1 MLMKNVISLWLIT
14 SMMILLGS
22 CNNEFEV
29 NDSGRLVPKTVD
41 HDASLPSIFING
53 TQLHSE
59 TFGNPNDPMVV
70 FLHGGPGSDYRN
82 GLNVQQLANDG
93 YYVVFY
99 DQRGSGLSKRH
110 NRDIYSIQL
119 MLDDLT
125 AVIHNYRT
133 SANQQVFLFGHSW
146 GAMIAAAYVNAYP
159 DRINGVIFAEP
170 GGFNK
175 KLLDEYGT
183 TSRKIKLFAEST
195 NDIMYYD
202 QFLSGGKDKHAILD
216 YKFAIASSFAYAP
229 GNNEGNEGPSPFW
242 RNGAVMLSK
251 FNEIAETEGFD
262 FTTNLHQYET
272 RVLFIYG
279 ENNKSYGLSFAQ
291 KEAAFFPNAQIS
303 QIDDTG
309 HEMIHFKWNNI
320 HPIVLT
326 YLYSLR

>member
-1 MLMKNVISLWLIT
+1 MKNLISLWLIT

-22 CNNEFEV
+22 CNEEFEI
-29 NDSGRLVPKTVD
+29 NEPGRLVPKTVD
-41 HDASLPSIFING
+41 QDASLPSIFING

-82 GLNVQQLANDG
+82 GLNAQQLANDG

-110 NRDIYSIQL
+110 NRDIYTIQL

-125 AVIHNYRT
+125 AVIDYYRT
-133 SANQQVFLFGHSW
+133 SSSQKVFLFGHSW

-159 DRINGVIFAEP
+159 ARINGVIFAEP

-175 KLLDEYGT
+175 KLLDEYANA
-183 TSRKIKLFAEST
+183 SRKIKLFAEST
-195 NDIMYYD
+195 NDIIYYD
-202 QFLSGGKDKHAILD
+202 QFLTGGKDKHAILD
-216 YKFAIASSFAYAP
+216 YKFAISSSFAYAP
-229 GNNEGNEGPSPFW
+229 GNTEGNEGPSPSW
-242 RNGAVMLSK
+242 RNGAVVLNK
-251 FNEIAETEGFD
+251 FVEIADTKGFD
-262 FTTNLHQYET
+262 FTTNLQQYET
-272 RVLFIYG
+272 SVLFIYG

-291 KEAAFFPNAQIS
+291 KEAAFFPNAQIK

-326 YLYSLR
+326 YLNSLR